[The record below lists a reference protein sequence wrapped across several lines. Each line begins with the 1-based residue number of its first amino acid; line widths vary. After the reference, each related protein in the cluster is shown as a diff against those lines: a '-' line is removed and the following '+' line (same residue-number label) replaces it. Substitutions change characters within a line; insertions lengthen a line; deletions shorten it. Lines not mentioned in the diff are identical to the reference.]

1 MKRFSPLPANL
12 TRETAD
18 LDALLRRLSLPTI
31 RRELEAAEANA
42 LDHQWGHREFLTQL
56 IVAEVLNRDQTRVQ
70 RLTRRARFPYFKTI
84 DDFVFAPKGDLRRE
98 LIAPY
103 LSPDFAGSGRNLVLS
118 GKPGRGKT
126 HLAIAI
132 AFAAIQNG
140 ADARFTTAA
149 HLIDDLTGAAVAG
162 ELQKAGEPYIA
173 ANVLVID
180 EIGYLPHASDAA
192 NVLYQIVDARYLRR
206 RPIIFTTNKPLR
218 QWGVVLHD
226 NDLAEALLDRI
237 LENGRH
243 ITLEGKSWRTG
254 HQTPIV
260 DDAAP
265 DDQEA
270 AFMP

>member
-1 MKRFSPLPANL
+1 MKRYSPLPANL
-12 TRETAD
+12 TVESAD
-18 LDALLRRLSLPTI
+18 LDALLRRLSLPTV
-31 RRELEAAEANA
+31 RRELETTESMAI
-42 LDHQWGHREFLTQL
+42 DHQWGHREFLTHL

-84 DDFVFAPKGDLRRE
+84 DDFVFAPKGELRRE

-103 LSPDFAGSGRNLVLS
+103 LSPDFAESGRNLVLS

-140 ADARFTTAA
+140 ADARFSSAA
-149 HLIDDLTGAAVAG
+149 HLIDDLTGAAAAG
-162 ELQKAGEPYIA
+162 ELKKAAEPYIA
-173 ANVLVID
+173 AKVLVID

-206 RPIIFTTNKPLR
+206 RPIIFTTNKPLS
-218 QWGVVLHD
+218 QWGAVLHD

-237 LENGRH
+237 FENGRH
-243 ITLEGKSWRTG
+243 IPLEGKSWRTG
-254 HQTPIV
+254 NRVPIV

-265 DDQEA
+265 DSQETVHTS
-270 AFMP
+270 